1 MPRSRFTARGILL
14 GGLVGA
20 TVLMCGGPA
29 VADSI
34 PLETP
39 AVVPQAEGV
48 VGGACLPDSTA
59 VLGCLISS
67 LSSRTPSVP

>member
-1 MPRSRFTARGILL
+1 MPRSRFAARGILL

-29 VADSI
+29 AADSI

-39 AVVPQAEGV
+39 AVLPQAEVV
-48 VGGACLPDSTA
+48 VGGCYPDSTTILA
-59 VLGCLISS
+59 CFLSS
-67 LSSRTPSVP
+67 LSARTPSVP